1 MPWRKTVLLSELLT
15 YASPSS
21 TPIEPG
27 TWLQRGI
34 MTFQETLQHL
44 SPTVRA
50 QLQPFLEVL
59 QLHLSPTDWERMLTF
74 IDRMDPEQRAALMV
88 FLAQRET
95 HAPAVGTEAP
105 DFELPR
111 LGSDERVR
119 LSEFRN
125 HQPVALI
132 FGSFS

>member
-1 MPWRKTVLLSELLT
+1 
-15 YASPSS
+15 
-21 TPIEPG
+21 
-27 TWLQRGI
+27 

-50 QLQPFLEVL
+50 QLQPFLDVL
-59 QLHLSPTDWERMLTF
+59 QLRLSPTDWKRMLSF
-74 IDRMDPEQRAALMV
+74 IGSMDPERRTALMA

-119 LSEFRN
+119 LSGFRN
-125 HQPVALI
+125 QKPVALI

>member
-1 MPWRKTVLLSELLT
+1 
-15 YASPSS
+15 
-21 TPIEPG
+21 
-27 TWLQRGI
+27 
-34 MTFQETLQHL
+34 MTFQEMLQHL

-50 QLQPFLEVL
+50 QLQPFLDVL
-59 QLHLSPTDWERMLTF
+59 QLRLSPTDWKRMLTF
-74 IDRMDPEQRAALMV
+74 IGSVDSERRTALMA
-88 FLAQRET
+88 FFAQRET

-119 LSEFRN
+119 LSRFRN
-125 HQPVALI
+125 HKPVVLI